1 MSLYICLCGAK
12 LLNHYPNQIK
22 KHKQTKKHFQ
32 GIHETMMKN
41 LYLEE
46 ELQQRIIEK
55 ELNIKPEIT
64 VFFE

>member
-1 MSLYICLCGAK
+1 
-12 LLNHYPNQIK
+12 
-22 KHKQTKKHFQ
+22 
-32 GIHETMMKN
+32 MKN

>member
-1 MSLYICLCGAK
+1 MPLYICLCGAK
-12 LLNHYPNQIK
+12 LLNHYPNQIE
-22 KHKQTKKHFQ
+22 KHKQTKKHIK

-46 ELQQRIIEK
+46 EIQQRIIEK

>member
-12 LLNHYPNQIK
+12 LLNHYPNQIE
-22 KHKQTKKHFQ
+22 KHKQTKKHIK
-32 GIHETMMKN
+32 GIHETIMKN

-46 ELQQRIIEK
+46 EIQQRIIEK